1 MPESIREV
9 VGKAAPLEADD
20 VDTDQIFPA
29 QFLKVIERHGLERY
43 LFYRW
48 RYDDRG
54 NLHGRF
60 VLDMPDFRGT
70 RILVAGKN
78 FGIGSSRENAV
89 WALTDAGIRG
99 VIASSFGDIFY
110 NNASKNGLVCVK
122 LPDETVTHLR
132 SRAKSANLLLRIDL
146 LRQTISDGDKIPFP
160 IEPYIKERLL
170 KGMDDIA
177 FTLSNY
183 EPSIRAYELRMSG
196 FLLPRKRASGEGTS
210 PS

>member
-1 MPESIREV
+1 MPEPVREV
-9 VGKAAPLEADD
+9 VGRAAPLEVDD

-48 RYDDRG
+48 RYDEKGD
-54 NLHGRF
+54 LHGRF
-60 VLDMPDFRGT
+60 ILDTPRFRGT

-122 LPDETVTHLR
+122 LPDEKVNLLRGRAGSGSLFLRINLAKQTVT
-132 SRAKSANLLLRIDL
+132 
-146 LRQTISDGDKIPFP
+146 DGEEIPFVL
-160 IEPYIKERLL
+160 EPHIRERLL

-177 FTLSNY
+177 YTMANY
-183 EPSIRAYELRMSG
+183 EVAIRAYERGMSR
-196 FLLPRKRASGEGTS
+196 FILPRTPLRDDRT
-210 PS
+210 